1 VLKGFSLGRIW
12 KVPIQLHS
20 SWFVIIALITWAL
33 ATGYFPAAYPQL
45 NNPAY
50 WLLGGL
56 TAVLFAA
63 SVLLHEL
70 GHVAVALREKIPV
83 KGVTLFMFGGMAQL
97 EREPQTP
104 GGEFRIAI
112 AGPLVSFSLAGVF
125 GLLWALDQTIPFL
138 AAPSEYL
145 MRINLI
151 LAIFNLVPGFPLD
164 GGRVLRAFVWQITRS
179 RFKATRIASLTG
191 QLFALGFVG
200 FGILTAVTGNIFNGL
215 WMAMVGWLLKNA
227 AATVYQQAGLE
238 QSLSGVTVS
247 QVMDSQL
254 AEINGLTSI
263 QQLVN
268 ERILPERQQQF
279 LVRDGDEVNGLVM
292 LENIV
297 SIPQRQWPYLTV
309 RQVMASIDRLDGV
322 DPTTELLTAIQK
334 METENRSVLP
344 VLQNRHL
351 VGILRKDQI
360 IRFLNLGLEMGMRNG
375 LQS

>member
-1 VLKGFSLGRIW
+1 MLKGFSLGRIW

-45 NNPAY
+45 NTLAT

-83 KGVTLFMFGGMAQL
+83 KGVTLFMFGGMAQM
-97 EREPQTP
+97 EHDPQTP

-151 LAIFNLVPGFPLD
+151 LAIFNLIPGFPLD

-179 RFKATRIASLTG
+179 RLKATRIASMTG
-191 QLFALGFVG
+191 QLFALGFIG
-200 FGILTAVTGNIFNGL
+200 FGILTAITGNIFNGL

-227 AATVYQQAGLE
+227 ATTVYQQVGLE

-279 LVRDGDEVNGLVM
+279 LVRDGDEINGLVM

-322 DPTTELLTAIQK
+322 APSTELLAAIQK

-360 IRFLNLGLEMGMRNG
+360 IRFLNLGLDAGMRNG
-375 LQS
+375 LRS